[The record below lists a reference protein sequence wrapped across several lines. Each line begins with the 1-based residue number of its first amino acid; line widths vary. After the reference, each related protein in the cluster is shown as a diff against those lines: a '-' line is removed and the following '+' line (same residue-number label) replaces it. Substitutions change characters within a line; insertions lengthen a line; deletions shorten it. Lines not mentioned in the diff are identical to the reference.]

1 MDKAVIEKCLAFCQA
16 LSAGNKLFSFG
27 FKIGSDTFN
36 FELKELVKGS
46 CSKKNKSPSQ
56 LRRELRRREKN
67 GQLQGLMKRSNKCLK
82 IQSWM

>member
-36 FELKELVKGS
+36 FELKELVTGS

-56 LRRELRRREKN
+56 LRRELRRREQN
-67 GQLQGLMKRSNKCLK
+67 RLMKRLNKCLK